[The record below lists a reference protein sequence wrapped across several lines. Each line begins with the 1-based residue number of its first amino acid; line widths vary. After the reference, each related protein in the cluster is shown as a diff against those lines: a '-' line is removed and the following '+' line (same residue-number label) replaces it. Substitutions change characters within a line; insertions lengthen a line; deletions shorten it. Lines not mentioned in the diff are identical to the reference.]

1 MTRLRRLFDLACAA
15 VGLLV
20 SSPLF
25 AVVAAAIELQDAG
38 PIFYSQWRVGKNFR
52 PFRLYK
58 FRSMIPGAD
67 RAGRLLTAPG
77 DPRLTRL
84 GKFLRRYK
92 LDELPQLINV
102 LKGEMQLVGSRPEV
116 ERYVK
121 AFPSEYASLLQEPP
135 GITDPSTLAF
145 RHEERMFGTADVER
159 EYIAYI
165 LPAKLKICLEYAQR
179 RNFGSDL
186 VVILRTLFGSKLFRG
201 RTRIGPAERSVTSS
215 NLRT

>member
-1 MTRLRRLFDLACAA
+1 MTRLRQLFDLACAV
-15 VGLLV
+15 VGLVVL
-20 SSPLF
+20 SPLF
-25 AVVAAAIELQDAG
+25 AVIAAAIKLQDGG

-67 RAGRLLTAPG
+67 RAGRLLTEPG
-77 DPRLTRL
+77 DRRLTRL

-121 AFPSEYASLLQEPP
+121 AFPSEYALLLRERP

-145 RHEERMFGTADVER
+145 RHEERMFGTANVER

-165 LPAKLKICLEYAQR
+165 LPAKLKICLEYARR

-186 VVILRTLFGSKLFRG
+186 VVILRTLFGSKLFRA
-201 RTRIGPAERSVTSS
+201 RTRIGPAQRSVPSS